1 MVAAASGDGARPPSD
16 RTLRVLMVTPRY
28 LPDLGGIETHVYE
41 VARRLTALEGFDI
54 TVLATDRT
62 RRLPRDEVLDGIRV
76 LRVPSWPPGRDYYL
90 APRIA
95 AVVGQR
101 ERWDLVHCQGIHTP
115 VPVLAMLAARRA
127 GTPYLVTFHTGGHSL
142 WHRNALRSTQWRL
155 AGLLLRNAVS
165 LVGVSRFEAQTLS
178 EQARLRGKP
187 VTVIRNGGTLP
198 PPPAGTVAIPGR
210 IVSSGRLERYKGHH
224 RVIEALPHVIRDVPR
239 AHLVVIGSGPYEPE
253 LRELA
258 RRLGVSDRVTITHLP
273 PADRRAMAEALAE
286 SSVVVALSDYEAHPV
301 AVMEALSVGRPV
313 VGYDVAGIGELV
325 ADGWVRGV
333 TPGAPAAS
341 AARGI
346 VEAMSSPCLVDPAE
360 LPTWDSCAD
369 QLAQIYLASAGRL
382 APPAGFSSS
391 RLCGALNNV
400 LATHWMPVAHPLHVL
415 IQCRLAGRR
424 VLTEA
429 APSRPAPWRATTYP
443 TARSTRK
450 PTMANDVPAIMAKL
464 RAMPEASPRAV
475 SRSPRTI
482 PWGSTYRAYC
492 RSVDMLLLIP
502 FRAANVALP

>member
-1 MVAAASGDGARPPSD
+1 MGGTV
-16 RTLRVLMVTPRY
+16 RTLRVLMVCTRY

-62 RRLPRDEVLDGIRV
+62 RRLPRDEVLDGVRV

-115 VPVLAMLAARRA
+115 VPVLAMLAARRV

-155 AGLLLRNAVS
+155 AGLLLRNATS

-224 RVIEALPHVIRDVPR
+224 RVIEALPHVMRDVPG

-258 RRLGVSDRVTITHLP
+258 RRLGVSDRVSITSLP
-273 PADRRAMAEALAE
+273 STDRSAMAEALAK
-286 SSVVVALSDYEAHPV
+286 SSVAVALSDYEAHPV
-301 AVMEALSVGRPV
+301 AVMEALSAGRPV

-325 ADGWVRGV
+325 TAGWVRGV
-333 TPGAPAAS
+333 TPDAPANTV
-341 AARGI
+341 ARAI

-360 LPTWDSCAD
+360 LPTWNSCAD
-369 QLAQIYLASAGRL
+369 QLAQIYLTSAGRL
-382 APPAGFSSS
+382 P
-391 RLCGALNNV
+391 
-400 LATHWMPVAHPLHVL
+400 
-415 IQCRLAGRR
+415 
-424 VLTEA
+424 
-429 APSRPAPWRATTYP
+429 
-443 TARSTRK
+443 
-450 PTMANDVPAIMAKL
+450 
-464 RAMPEASPRAV
+464 
-475 SRSPRTI
+475 
-482 PWGSTYRAYC
+482 
-492 RSVDMLLLIP
+492 
-502 FRAANVALP
+502 